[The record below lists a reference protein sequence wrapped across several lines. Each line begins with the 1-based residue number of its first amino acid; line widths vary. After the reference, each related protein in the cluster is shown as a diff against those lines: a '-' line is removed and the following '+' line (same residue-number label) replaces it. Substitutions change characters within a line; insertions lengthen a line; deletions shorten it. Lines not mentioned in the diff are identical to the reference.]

1 MDEWAEKLV
10 NQWLIAGCAGPI
22 DEAAYVIKVVFDQGN
37 SNLPIS
43 SHHLTH
49 ERFCFLFT
57 TL

>member
-37 SNLPIS
+37 LKPTNL
-43 SHHLTH
+43 LTPPH
-49 ERFCFLFT
+49 T
-57 TL
+57 